1 MASCP
6 DPTSFQADLPR
17 LFAVYSRQWIVF
29 SLIRVGTFA
38 AVLAILMTLGVNVF
52 IAAIGA
58 AVIGFCVSYIFL
70 RKQREAVSSSI
81 GHLRARKDRD
91 TDNELENEALDRFEE
106 PR

>member
-1 MASCP
+1 M
-6 DPTSFQADLPR
+6 
-17 LFAVYSRQWIVF
+17 YSRQWIYF

-38 AVLAILMTLGVNVF
+38 AVLAILMVLGVNV
-52 IAAIGA
+52 IVAAIGA

-91 TDNELENEALDRFEE
+91 ADNELENEALDRFEE

>member
-1 MASCP
+1 MELTSC
-6 DPTSFQADLPR
+6 QAHAPK

-38 AVLAILMTLGVNVF
+38 AALAILMVVGLNLFV
-52 IAAIGA
+52 AAIGA

-70 RKQREAVSSSI
+70 RKQREAVSTSI
-81 GHLRARKDRD
+81 GHLRANKDRD
-91 TDNELENEALDRFEE
+91 RDNELENEALDRFEN